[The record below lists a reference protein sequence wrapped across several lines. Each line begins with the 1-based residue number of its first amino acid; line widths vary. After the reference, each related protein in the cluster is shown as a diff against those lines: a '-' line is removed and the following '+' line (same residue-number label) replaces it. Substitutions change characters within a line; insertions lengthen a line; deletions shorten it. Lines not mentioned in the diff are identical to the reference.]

1 LRSNAFTPFIV
12 FATTLST
19 RLGLDSYPV
28 EVQQFLS
35 LTLEKREIQIQIEI
49 TSCTNNGLRDA
60 TLKIET
66 YKHLL

>member
-1 LRSNAFTPFIV
+1 M
-12 FATTLST
+12 TTLST
-19 RLGLDSYPV
+19 RLGLNSYPV

-49 TSCTNNGLRDA
+49 KSTNNGLRDV

>member
-49 TSCTNNGLRDA
+49 KSTNNGLRDV